1 MEKIEQ
7 LVEIIKRLI
16 RESDDRIM
24 NIRGGKGYGTGHPY
38 PNRKGPRPTL
48 GDPGPYEVDEKDDD
62 SAEQVPVQISKAFK
76 KKEGI

>member
-1 MEKIEQ
+1 MKKIEQ
-7 LVEIIKRLI
+7 LVEIIKILI
-16 RESDDRIM
+16 KESDDRIM

-48 GDPGPYEVDEKDDD
+48 GDPGPYEVDEEDDD
-62 SAEQVPVQISKAFK
+62 NPEPVQISKAFK